1 MDNETTN
8 SDLKQEDHMNKQAR
22 INRLGEIT
30 ESLRSFSRAE
40 RGEVLHHIEEALEDL
55 YCAVH
60 HLEDEL

>member
-1 MDNETTN
+1 M
-8 SDLKQEDHMNKQAR
+8 HKQAR